1 MATQKQYVDLDM
13 GSASKIIQ
21 LPVAV
26 ANGQPVRF
34 EEHSEVEA
42 NVDDLVSLTGVAE
55 NATNF
60 GAFDGA
66 SIRDNKNLKEVLQ
79 DLEDAAEANQL
90 EVAADST
97 AFLDISGN
105 EISISSLAITS
116 VEVDDTY
123 ATLAAY
129 IAGEA
134 VAFAAKE
141 EADVLILTQAESQVR
156 SWIHNGGTSGTAAD
170 MTRLQTDITPSAIR
184 SYISAEADHLLY
196 DNATGVMTFAPAAV
210 ENLIPTS
217 HTFVGIGAP
226 AHVQDFMEK
235 VDAELSGLQGGTSL
249 NAQSVTFAKLA
260 DAAVCSDFSSA
271 GAEQIARADSV
282 KAYIDGRSYIRHENQ
297 DLDLTGGV
305 YTQIS
310 HGLGNKYV
318 HCSVYDSDDVLM
330 NVEVKLVDSN
340 TLKIKST
347 ITADDCKLV
356 IMG

>member
-13 GSASKIIQ
+13 GSTSKIID
-21 LPVAV
+21 LPLAV

-42 NVDDLVSLTGVAE
+42 NVDDLISLLGVGE
-55 NATNF
+55 NVTNF
-60 GAFDGA
+60 GQFDGT
-66 SIRDNKNLKEVLQ
+66 SIADNQNLKQVLQ

-90 EVAADST
+90 EVATDST
-97 AFLDISGN
+97 AFLSISGN

-116 VEVDDTY
+116 VEVDETY

-129 IAGEA
+129 IAGEPT
-134 VAFAAKE
+134 AFAAKE
-141 EADVLILTQAESQVR
+141 EGDVLILTQADSQVR
-156 SWIHNGGTSGTAAD
+156 SWIHNGGNSGTAAD

-184 SYISAEADHLLY
+184 SYFSGEAGHIDY
-196 DNATGVMTFAPAAV
+196 DAATGEFTFAGAAV
-210 ENLIPTS
+210 ENLIPTA
-217 HTFVGIGAP
+217 HTFIGIGAP

-249 NAQSVTFAKLA
+249 QPQSVTFAKLA

-271 GAEQIARADSV
+271 GAEQVARADKV
-282 KAYIDGRSYIRHENQ
+282 KEYIDGRSYIRHENQ
-297 DLDLTGGV
+297 DVDLSAGV
-305 YTQIS
+305 YSTIS